1 MGSTRAHGQEE
12 RGRTVAGYEVVGP
25 SARGHLVRAPDGD
38 VLEARRCSAEQSASV
53 LRSGLAALPPHGHR
67 ESLVDLAEDD
77 GVVVLLTRPAVVET
91 LARILERGHR
101 LPPGAAVTVLA
112 PIAGALRDARD
123 HGVLLPVDAAA
134 IGLTADGRPV
144 LLLEEERPA
153 PTPESDFRAVLLAA
167 APGSAPPYD
176 ADLAA
181 LEAHLYRSAAPAP
194 LGALLTAPALAPAD
208 PVPQQT
214 GRPGARAPAAA
225 IAERWRRRLR
235 RRPTTAGAEATAR
248 HRRVHPLDGWRS
260 RAVARASARR
270 GPLLAAAAVVAGA
283 LVAAL
288 VSGSGE
294 EVRPAPGPSV
304 RATADIAP
312 SAGPIEPP
320 SAELPA
326 AEAAIAL
333 LGSFAS
339 CSAEEEPTC
348 AAAVTA
354 EDSPLRSPGAP
365 EFVAGL
371 GTVDRAVVTDEQGA
385 SSLLAIDV
393 RSEAGETTAA
403 SVLII
408 RTEAGWLIREV
419 FAEEAG

>member
-1 MGSTRAHGQEE
+1 M
-12 RGRTVAGYEVVGP
+12 
-25 SARGHLVRAPDGD
+25 
-38 VLEARRCSAEQSASV
+38 
-53 LRSGLAALPPHGHR
+53 
-67 ESLVDLAEDD
+67 
-77 GVVVLLTRPAVVET
+77 
-91 LARILERGHR
+91 
-101 LPPGAAVTVLA
+101 
-112 PIAGALRDARD
+112 
-123 HGVLLPVDAAA
+123 
-134 IGLTADGRPV
+134 
-144 LLLEEERPA
+144 
-153 PTPESDFRAVLLAA
+153 
-167 APGSAPPYD
+167 
-176 ADLAA
+176 
-181 LEAHLYRSAAPAP
+181 
-194 LGALLTAPALAPAD
+194 
-208 PVPQQT
+208 
-214 GRPGARAPAAA
+214 
-225 IAERWRRRLR
+225 
-235 RRPTTAGAEATAR
+235 
-248 HRRVHPLDGWRS
+248 
-260 RAVARASARR
+260 
-270 GPLLAAAAVVAGA
+270 VAGA

-304 RATADIAP
+304 RATAEIAP